1 MSEARKK
8 TGCENCMVAFMDENG
23 VGFITPVPMKDLEEL
38 SYTYTYAEA
47 SNNADNVQNIYIK
60 KPTGADISLTF
71 SDVLSKLVARIL
83 GRKYSKGGTRTNV
96 ADKAVRVAILF
107 KETYQD
113 GSYKNKVFYNVKL
126 SMDEN
131 SAKSE
136 GSENIEFTPAV
147 LTGKALPYFNEKE
160 GIKGDIDYTID
171 SRAEDVD
178 PEVLENFF
186 KEVQFY
192 KEPETEKAKTS
203 TKTNSSNQ

>member
-1 MSEARKK
+1 MSKSRKK
-8 TGCENCMVAFMDENG
+8 TGCESCMIAFRDEDGIN
-23 VGFITPVPMKDLEEL
+23 FAAPVPMKDLEEL

-71 SDVLSKLVARIL
+71 SDVLSELVAKIL
-83 GRKYSKGGTRTNV
+83 GKAYNKGGIRTNV
-96 ADKAVRVAILF
+96 SDKAPEVAILF

-126 SMDEN
+126 AMDEN

-147 LTGKALPYFNEKE
+147 LTGKALPYFNEDKK
-160 GIKGDIDYTID
+160 IKGDIDFTMD
-171 SRAEDVD
+171 SAAPGVD
-178 PEVLENFF
+178 KTVLENFF
-186 KEVQFY
+186 KAVPFY
-192 KEPETEKAKTS
+192 TESDELSLKK
-203 TKTNSSNQ
+203 K

>member
-8 TGCENCMVAFMDENG
+8 TGCESCMIAFRDEGGIN
-23 VGFITPVPMKDLEEL
+23 FAAPVPMKDLEEL

-71 SDVLSKLVARIL
+71 SDVLSELVAKIL
-83 GRKYSKGGTRTNV
+83 GKAYNKGGIRTNV
-96 ADKAVRVAILF
+96 SDKAPEVAILF
-107 KETYQD
+107 KETYSD

-126 SMDEN
+126 AMDEN

-147 LTGKALPYFNEKE
+147 LTGKALPYFNEDKK
-160 GIKGDIDYTID
+160 IKGDIDFTMD
-171 SRAEDVD
+171 SAAPGVD
-178 PEVLENFF
+178 TTALENFF
-186 KEVQFY
+186 KAVPFY
-192 KEPETEKAKTS
+192 KEPEDLHLKSK
-203 TKTNSSNQ
+203 K

>member
-8 TGCENCMVAFMDENG
+8 TGCESCMIAFRDSDGKNF
-23 VGFITPVPMKDLEEL
+23 VTPVPMKDLEEL

-60 KPTGADISLTF
+60 KPTGAEITLTF
-71 SDVLSKLVARIL
+71 SDVLSELVAKIL
-83 GRKYSKGGTRTNV
+83 GKKYNKGGTRTNV
-96 ADKAVRVAILF
+96 SDKPLSVAILF

-136 GSENIEFTPAV
+136 GGDNIEFTPCT
-147 LTGKALPYFNEKE
+147 LTGKALPYFNEEK

-171 SRAEDVD
+171 SRASGVD
-178 PEVLENFF
+178 SEALTNFF
-186 KEVQFY
+186 KTVQFF
-192 KEPETEKAKTS
+192 KEAEELGLKGK
-203 TKTNSSNQ
+203 K

>member
-8 TGCENCMVAFMDENG
+8 TGCESCMVAFRDEDGINF
-23 VGFITPVPMKDLEEL
+23 VAPVPMKDLEEL

-71 SDVLSKLVARIL
+71 SDVASDLIAKIL
-83 GRKYSKGGTRTNV
+83 GKKYSKGGTRTNV
-96 ADKAVRVAILF
+96 ADKPEQVAILF

-147 LTGKALPYFNEKE
+147 LTGKALPYFNEAKKV
-160 GIKGDIDYTID
+160 KGDIDYTMD
-171 SRAEDVD
+171 SAASDVD
-178 PEVLENFF
+178 TTALENFF
-186 KEVQFY
+186 KAVPFY
-192 KEPETEKAKTS
+192 TEPEELSLKK
-203 TKTNSSNQ
+203 K

>member
-1 MSEARKK
+1 MSEVRKK
-8 TGCENCMVAFMDENG
+8 TGCENCMVAFMNENG

-71 SDVLSKLVARIL
+71 SDILSDLIAKML
-83 GRKYSKGGTRTNV
+83 GKKYSKGGTRTNIT
-96 ADKAVRVAILF
+96 DKPVKVAILF

-113 GSYKNKVFYNVKL
+113 GSYKNKVFYNVKF

-136 GSENIEFTPAV
+136 GSENIEFTPV
-147 LTGKALPYFNEKE
+147 VITGKALPYFDEEK

-178 PEVLENFF
+178 SEVLKNFF

-192 KEPETEKAKTS
+192 KEPESPKSRTSTS
-203 TKTNSSNQ
+203 TKE